1 MSLVNKNG
9 DMAYT
14 LGARFERGN
23 NSKLFESGRHDFTR
37 RREGK
42 QIETDLLGVMVREKK
57 DNQSWEEEGSDTKK
71 KHTKDTT

>member
-1 MSLVNKNG
+1 MEI
-9 DMAYT
+9 MAYT

-57 DNQSWEEEGSDTKK
+57 DN
-71 KHTKDTT
+71 